1 MMNNIIVFENYDN
14 ENYDNENI
22 KRLKSPDVSYM
33 ELMKSK
39 FRCNECSFY
48 EHDYCKNVKVK
59 SKVSSDGCC
68 NLYYPKKRDE
78 VNSKNWKIY

>member
-1 MMNNIIVFENYDN
+1 
-14 ENYDNENI
+14 
-22 KRLKSPDVSYM
+22 M